1 MAGTGL
7 DEHHVLF
14 HNVTIRT
21 FELHWQGGGSVWG
34 AAPAICAHPTEL
46 SPVGLHT
53 GAARKLELD
62 GLGDFRGT
70 DALLSL
76 LNVLFQVNFT
86 GPDHAEA
93 TLLLQSAE
101 GIVVGNP
108 GGDAHPT
115 GLGTGAPL
123 CGLDQAVGSHHSWVW
138 AKCVFQSVGS

>member
-7 DEHHVLF
+7 DEHHVLL
-14 HNVTIRT
+14 HDLAIGA
-21 FELHWQGGGSVWG
+21 FELHWQSGGSVRC
-34 AAPAICAHPTEL
+34 AAAAVCAHPAEL
-46 SPVGLHT
+46 SPVCLHT
-53 GAARKLELD
+53 GAARKLKLD
-62 GLGDFRGT
+62 RLGDFRCP
-70 DALLSL
+70 DALFAL
-76 LNVLFQVNFT
+76 LNVFLQVSFA

-101 GIVVGNP
+101 GIVIGNP

-115 GLGTGAPL
+115 GLRTGAPL